1 MLFRKTLFLI
11 ACCFVFSSCTA
22 LTDQTL
28 NGDTGETTVAS
39 NFEEP
44 TTPDISIELAFIVC
58 NLNDDGVEE
67 KIAIDTSSETATIQ
81 IKQKKEG
88 GDLTLADI
96 SFSNSET
103 GGYYLRRGKNNND
116 DEILYW
122 TYSIINGS
130 RLVFK
135 YEVFSFDSNGEK
147 EYRKREAKTFDLGS
161 DAMMSS
167 ESIVFSTLQSTLN
180 SFLVSDHSYDVFV
193 LIENRGNGVLYSTAD
208 NLIKAEEILLDLRD
222 LLKNA

>member
-1 MLFRKTLFLI
+1 MFFKKMFFIVT
-11 ACCFVFSSCTA
+11 CCCILSSCSIP
-22 LTDQTL
+22 TDQTL

-58 NLNDDGVEE
+58 DLNDDGVEE
-67 KIAIDTSSETATIQ
+67 KIAIDTSSATATIQ
-81 IKQKKEG
+81 IQQTREG
-88 GDLTLADI
+88 GNLTLADI
-96 SFSNSET
+96 PFSNSET
-103 GGYYLRRGKNNND
+103 GGYYFRRGKNNNN
-116 DEILYW
+116 DELLYW
-122 TYSIINGS
+122 NYSIIDGS

-161 DAMMSS
+161 DAMISS

-222 LLKNA
+222 FLKNA